1 MDKPFAAHSCIFVTP
16 LSVFLL
22 TLYGP
27 CLPEL
32 NTMDGW
38 MDGWM
43 DGCTR
48 QTGVGVTAV
57 PATET

>member
-1 MDKPFAAHSCIFVTP
+1 VSFI
-16 LSVFLL
+16 

-38 MDGWM
+38 MDKLPYLTSALAAGA
-43 DGCTR
+43 DSGL
-48 QTGVGVTAV
+48 
-57 PATET
+57 